1 MLCKLLILV
10 SVFDLSAN
18 SRAIWELKYSN
29 AQFWEFRWFE
39 NDAIM
44 VRVHRTAGVRCSI
57 VRPVFRTVRTP
68 KKLRNPNRVNRPNTY
83 CSDFSEPWLWFW
95 SICYGPK
102 IMDVYFIYII
112 VLHLCDFVL
121 ELYLYIYSWFLFL
134 NLSKLNSIVDLSRAG
149 DGSLTKE
156 HQISNLIM
164 LLKDATNV

>member
-1 MLCKLLILV
+1 
-10 SVFDLSAN
+10 
-18 SRAIWELKYSN
+18 
-29 AQFWEFRWFE
+29 
-39 NDAIM
+39 
-44 VRVHRTAGVRCSI
+44 
-57 VRPVFRTVRTP
+57 
-68 KKLRNPNRVNRPNTY
+68 
-83 CSDFSEPWLWFW
+83 
-95 SICYGPK
+95 
-102 IMDVYFIYII
+102 MDVYFIYII